1 MAFFKVKNRQII
13 SMEGVIEANSAEEV
27 KTEVETNHNVTWWA
41 QKSSELTSN
50 TITES
55 IELEEKASG

>member
-1 MAFFKVKNRQII
+1 MAFFKVKIQQIVT
-13 SMEGVIEANSAEEV
+13 MEGVIEANSAEEI
-27 KTEVETNHNVTWWA
+27 KTEVETNKNVSWWA

-55 IELEEKASG
+55 VELEEKASG

>member
-1 MAFFKVKNRQII
+1 MAFFKVKIQQII

-27 KTEVETNHNVTWWA
+27 KTEVETNHNVSWWA
-41 QKSSELTSN
+41 KKSSALTSN

>member
-27 KTEVETNHNVTWWA
+27 KTEVETNHNVVWWA

>member
-1 MAFFKVKNRQII
+1 MAFFKVKIQQIV
-13 SMEGVIEANSAEEV
+13 SMEGVIEAASAEEV
-27 KTEVETNHNVTWWA
+27 KTEVETNHNVVWWA

-55 IELEEKASG
+55 VELEEKASG

>member
-1 MAFFKVKNRQII
+1 MAFFKVKVQQIV
-13 SMEGVIEANSAEEV
+13 SMEGVIEAASAEEV
-27 KTEVETNHNVTWWA
+27 KTEVETNHNVVWWA

-55 IELEEKASG
+55 VELEEKASG

>member
-1 MAFFKVKNRQII
+1 MAFFKVKIQQII

-27 KTEVETNHNVTWWA
+27 KTEVETNHNVVWWA